1 MLIRISINK
10 ETLECTTNDDHET
23 IVNYVRDENG
33 VITAEI
39 AIVDYVPTIMIPTYP
54 TNGLL

>member
-1 MLIRISINK
+1 MLIRININK
-10 ETLECTTNDDHET
+10 ETLECTTNDDYET

-39 AIVDYVPTIMIPTYP
+39 AIVDYVPTIMTPMYP
-54 TNGLL
+54 TNNPL

>member
-10 ETLECTTNDDHET
+10 ETLQCTTNDDYET

-33 VITAEI
+33 DITAEI
-39 AIVDYVPTIMIPTYP
+39 AIVDNNSTIMTP
-54 TNGLL
+54 TNTIDNPL